1 MGRTMIRKQALC
13 RAFFVLAGVVAASAL
28 VAQPDVRPPLPALTL
43 LQPGLWQ
50 LKAEGEA
57 PRNICIA
64 DLYALIQLR
73 HRTVACGRLV
83 IANEKSTATVHYS
96 CPGAGWGRTTIR
108 VGTPRL
114 ASIDTQGIADNEPF
128 AFTVE
133 ARRLGPC
140 GDRLSA
146 DR

>member
-1 MGRTMIRKQALC
+1 MIWKRASG
-13 RAFFVLAGVVAASAL
+13 RAFFVLACIFAASAL
-28 VAQPDVRPPLPALTL
+28 AATSEVRPPLSALAM

-50 LKAEGEA
+50 LKTEGEA

-64 DLYALIQLR
+64 DPYALIQLR
-73 HRTVACGRLV
+73 HRANACGRLV
-83 IANEKSTATVHYS
+83 IANEKSSATIHYS

-108 VGTPRL
+108 AETPRL
-114 ASIDTQGIADNEPF
+114 ARIDTQGIADNEPF
-128 AFTVE
+128 AFTAE